1 MVPLDSWQ
9 SSPMTPASLQERRLS
24 QMDVAKSRRSG
35 RHAHRTDFVVRRS
48 IFLMAATGRHARPRD
63 SLVRNS
69 FFLMAATIVTSVL
82 GYAFWALAA
91 HLYPSAV
98 IGEAGAGVSAMAFAS
113 LLGAVGGSSAI
124 IAELPGKRRPYEWS
138 ATVTTAL
145 VFTSLT
151 SAAAAI
157 GTVIV
162 LSRTGNSAFLYRDAW
177 WIAAFVVGVV
187 ATTASQLL
195 ENIWV
200 AERQAGWFLGA
211 SSVFA
216 VTKLA
221 FVAIPVLVVFGAT
234 GILSIW
240 SAVLAVTVAGCLLV
254 LARMYG
260 YRPRLSGFRQQI
272 WSMRQTLTGNY
283 AITVGDQITL
293 YLIPVVVAF
302 QVSPS
307 AAGWFYASW
316 KIGGFYAVF
325 ASAIGSTTFAE
336 GSHTPE
342 RALPVAIS
350 GMKLILPLIALG
362 AAVTIFGGRLV
373 LSIFGS
379 GYAAHGYTLLVLL
392 SLAAFPDAVV
402 NIYRSVLRV
411 RRRYKT
417 ATAICWAISIVRI
430 VLTSLGVARFGI
442 VGAGWAW
449 LITQTGGAIWCI
461 LDLAVHRNPA
471 TPPDTCDDD
480 SILDQTLELR
490 RIEW

>member
-1 MVPLDSWQ
+1 
-9 SSPMTPASLQERRLS
+9 
-24 QMDVAKSRRSG
+24 
-35 RHAHRTDFVVRRS
+35 
-48 IFLMAATGRHARPRD
+48 
-63 SLVRNS
+63 
-69 FFLMAATIVTSVL
+69 VTSVL
-82 GYAFWALAA
+82 GYVFWALAA
-91 HLYPSAV
+91 RLYSSAV

-124 IAELPGKRRPYEWS
+124 IAELPARRRPYEWS

-151 SAAAAI
+151 SAATAL
-157 GTVIV
+157 GTVLV

-221 FVAIPVLVVFGAT
+221 LVAVPVLVVFGAT

-254 LARMYG
+254 LARMYD

-272 WSMRQTLTGNY
+272 WSMRQTLAGNY

-302 QVSPS
+302 QVPPS

-325 ASAIGSTTFAE
+325 ASAVGSTTFAE

-342 RALPVAIS
+342 RALPIAIS

-362 AAVTIFGGRLV
+362 AVVTTVGGRLV
-373 LSIFGS
+373 LQIFGP
-379 GYAAHGYTLLVLL
+379 GYAAHGYLLLVLL

-402 NIYRSVLRV
+402 NIYRSVLRA
-411 RRRYKT
+411 RRRYKA
-417 ATAICWAISIVRI
+417 ATAICWTISLTRI
-430 VLTSLGVARFGI
+430 VLTWIAVARFGI

-449 LITQTGGAIWCI
+449 LITQTGGAIWCA
-461 LDLAVHRNPA
+461 LDLAVHRKPA
-471 TPPDTCDDD
+471 TLAAAPEDD

>member
-1 MVPLDSWQ
+1 MDLVPS
-9 SSPMTPASLQERRLS
+9 
-24 QMDVAKSRRSG
+24 SRRPG
-35 RHAHRTDFVVRRS
+35 RHAHKADFVVRRS
-48 IFLMAATGRHARPRD
+48 IFLMAATGRHARRRD
-63 SLVRNS
+63 SLARNS

-91 HLYPSAV
+91 RVYPSAV

-124 IAELPGKRRPYEWS
+124 ISELPGKRRPYEWS

-151 SAAAAI
+151 SAAAAL
-157 GTVIV
+157 GTIAI
-162 LSRTGNSAFLYRDAW
+162 LARSGHSAFLYRDSW

-216 VTKLA
+216 VMKLA
-221 FVAIPVLVVFGAT
+221 IVAVPVLAVFGAT

-240 SAVLAVTVAGCLLV
+240 STVLATTVAGCLLV
-254 LARMYG
+254 LAKIYG
-260 YRPRLSGFRQQI
+260 YRPQLSGFRDQI

-283 AITVGDQITL
+283 AITVGDQVTL

-302 QVSPS
+302 QLYPS
-307 AAGWFYASW
+307 ASGWFYASW
-316 KIGGFYAVF
+316 KVGGFYAVF

-342 RALPVAIS
+342 RALPVALS
-350 GMKLILPLIALG
+350 GMKLILPLITLG
-362 AAVTIFGGRLV
+362 VAVTIFGGRLI
-373 LSIFGS
+373 LNIFGP
-379 GYAAHGYTLLVLL
+379 GYAAHGYMLLVLL

-402 NIYRSVLRV
+402 NIYRSILRV
-411 RRRYKT
+411 HRRYMT
-417 ATAICWAISIVRI
+417 ASAICWAISAVRI
-430 VLTSLGVARFGI
+430 VLTWLAVARFGI

-449 LITQTGGAIWCI
+449 LITQTAGAIWCV
-461 LDLAVHRNPA
+461 LDLAIHRRSSATLPA
-471 TPPDTCDDD
+471 PYYDD

>member
-1 MVPLDSWQ
+1 
-9 SSPMTPASLQERRLS
+9 
-24 QMDVAKSRRSG
+24 MDVAKSRRSG
-35 RHAHRTDFVVRRS
+35 RHAHRANFVVRRS

-63 SLVRNS
+63 SLARNS
-69 FFLMAATIVTSVL
+69 FFLIAATIVTSVL
-82 GYAFWALAA
+82 GYVFWALAA
-91 HLYPSAV
+91 RMYPSAV
-98 IGEAGAGVSAMAFAS
+98 IGEAGAGVSAMSFAS
-113 LLGAVGGSSAI
+113 LLGAVGGSWAI
-124 IAELPGKRRPYEWS
+124 ISELPAKRRPYEWS

-151 SAAAAI
+151 SATAAL
-157 GTVIV
+157 GTVVV
-162 LSRTGNSAFLYRDAW
+162 LARTGNSAFLYRDAW

-211 SSVFA
+211 SSLFA

-221 FVAIPVLVVFGAT
+221 LVAVPVLVVFGAT

-240 SAVLAVTVAGCLLV
+240 SAVLAATVAGCLLV
-254 LARMYG
+254 LARMYD
-260 YRPRLSGFRQQI
+260 YRPRFSGFRQQI
-272 WSMRQTLTGNY
+272 WAMRRTLAGNY

-325 ASAIGSTTFAE
+325 ASAVGSTTFAE

-350 GMKLILPLIALG
+350 GMKLILPLIAVG

-373 LSIFGS
+373 LHIFGP
-379 GYAAHGYTLLVLL
+379 GYADHGYLLLVML

-417 ATAICWAISIVRI
+417 ATAICWTISIVRI
-430 VLTSLGVARFGI
+430 ALTWLAVARFGI

-449 LITQTGGAIWCI
+449 LITQTGGAIWCL
-461 LDLAVHRNPA
+461 LDLAVHRAPPALPA
-471 TPPDTCDDD
+471 THDDD

>member
-1 MVPLDSWQ
+1 MV
-9 SSPMTPASLQERRLS
+9 
-24 QMDVAKSRRSG
+24 
-35 RHAHRTDFVVRRS
+35 
-48 IFLMAATGRHARPRD
+48 
-63 SLVRNS
+63 
-69 FFLMAATIVTSVL
+69 ATIVTSVL

-91 HLYPSAV
+91 RLYSTAV
-98 IGEAGAGVSAMAFAS
+98 IGEAGAGISAMAFAS

-124 IAELPGKRRPYEWS
+124 IAELPSKRRPYDWS

-151 SAAAAI
+151 SAAAAL
-157 GTVIV
+157 GTVVV
-162 LSRTGNSAFLYRDAW
+162 LSRTGHSAFLYRDAW

-200 AERQAGWFLGA
+200 AERQAGWFLSA
-211 SSVFA
+211 STVFA
-216 VTKLA
+216 LGKLVL
-221 FVAIPVLVVFGAT
+221 VAVPVVVVFGAT

-240 SAVLAVTVAGCLLV
+240 SAVLAATVAGCLLV
-254 LARMYG
+254 LARMYD
-260 YRPRLSGFRQQI
+260 YRPRFSGFAQQI
-272 WSMRQTLTGNY
+272 WSMRHTLTGNY
-283 AITVGDQITL
+283 AITVGDQVTL

-302 QVSPS
+302 QVDPS

-342 RALPVAIS
+342 RALPVALS

-362 AAVTIFGGRLV
+362 VAATIFGGHLV
-373 LSIFGS
+373 LHIFGP
-379 GYAAHGYTLLVLL
+379 GYAAHGYMLLVLL

-417 ATAICWAISIVRI
+417 ATAICWSISVVRI
-430 VLTSLGVARFGI
+430 VLTYLAVARFGI

-449 LITQTGGAIWCI
+449 LITQTGGAIWCV
-461 LDLAVHRNPA
+461 LDLAMYRGPVTRAA
-471 TPPDTCDDD
+471 TYDDD

>member
-1 MVPLDSWQ
+1 
-9 SSPMTPASLQERRLS
+9 
-24 QMDVAKSRRSG
+24 
-35 RHAHRTDFVVRRS
+35 
-48 IFLMAATGRHARPRD
+48 MAATGRHARPRD

-69 FFLMAATIVTSVL
+69 FFLMAATMVTSVL

-91 HLYPSAV
+91 RLYPTAA
-98 IGEAGAGVSAMAFAS
+98 IGEAGAGVSAIAFAS

-124 IAELPGKRRPYEWS
+124 IAELPNKQRPYDWS
-138 ATVTTAL
+138 VTVTTAL
-145 VFTSLT
+145 VFTSAT
-151 SAAAAI
+151 SAVAALA
-157 GTVIV
+157 TVGF
-162 LSRTGNSAFLYRDAW
+162 LAHTGHSAFLYREPW
-177 WIAAFVVGVV
+177 WIAAFIVGVV

-211 SSVFA
+211 SSIFA

-221 FVAIPVLVVFGAT
+221 IVAIPVLIVFGAT

-240 SAVLAVTVAGCLLV
+240 SAVLAATVAGCLLI
-254 LARMYG
+254 LGRMYD
-260 YRPRLSGFRQQI
+260 YRPRISGFRQQI
-272 WSMRQTLTGNY
+272 WSMRETLTGNY

-293 YLIPVVVAF
+293 YLIPVVVAL
-302 QVSPS
+302 QVSPV
-307 AAGWFYASW
+307 AAGWFYVSW

-325 ASAIGSTTFAE
+325 ASAVGSTTFAE
-336 GSHTPE
+336 GSHQPD
-342 RALPVAIS
+342 RALPVAVS
-350 GMKLILPLIALG
+350 GMKMILPLIALG
-362 AAVTIFGGRLV
+362 AAVTIFGGHLV
-373 LSIFGS
+373 LRIFGT

-417 ATAICWAISIVRI
+417 ATAICWTISIARV
-430 VLTSLGVARFGI
+430 VFTWLALARFGI

-449 LITQTGGAIWCI
+449 LLTQTGGAFWCG
-461 LDLAVHRNPA
+461 LDLARNR
-471 TPPDTCDDD
+471 DTAAVSVSNYDD

-490 RIEW
+490 RVEW